1 MLSLPPCCFFSTRNL
16 TFSSQEGSFKWPS
29 NPLLKKTPKTIY
41 FDIISDTKIIA
52 NIVQKTIYSLYPD
65 YPNVN
70 IVHLLY
76 FSLYIHIMCMI
87 YCTSDLFKGRLQT
100 YHPFKPMIN
109 NLPPFSQV
117 WLLTVFK
124 PHSLFPLWTS
134 WWESLIL
141 LPLVPSGDSNHESPT
156 YIGETS
162 VWPHPLSHS
171 ENPEPAL
178 LDLLGKLA
186 LLSQNISIM

>member
-1 MLSLPPCCFFSTRNL
+1 
-16 TFSSQEGSFKWPS
+16 
-29 NPLLKKTPKTIY
+29 
-41 FDIISDTKIIA
+41 
-52 NIVQKTIYSLYPD
+52 
-65 YPNVN
+65 
-70 IVHLLY
+70 
-76 FSLYIHIMCMI
+76 
-87 YCTSDLFKGRLQT
+87 
-100 YHPFKPMIN
+100 MIN

-171 ENPEPAL
+171 ENPEPVSYPCSLGPAWEACPAL
-178 LDLLGKLA
+178 PKYISYVSNNPSNTIFRCVCHHKSQ
-186 LLSQNISIM
+186 SQNPGWESILQTSSDHNKS